1 MNILQ
6 LVEMMG
12 GGKNMISN
20 FLSNKYNLFGLM
32 VACYVFIGT
41 ILTHHLSAPQV
52 IVIIVAIAVSNML
65 WYIWGVGRGMVIA
78 AISSSKG
85 WDKVLDKIKKD
96 GKKK

>member
-41 ILTHHLSAPQV
+41 ILTHHLSTPQV